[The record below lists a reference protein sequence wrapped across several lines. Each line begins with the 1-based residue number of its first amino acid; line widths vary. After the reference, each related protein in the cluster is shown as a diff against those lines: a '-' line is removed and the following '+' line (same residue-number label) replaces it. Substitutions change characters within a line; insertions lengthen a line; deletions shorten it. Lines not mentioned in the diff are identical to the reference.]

1 MFTVLFFDVFDIHFS
16 FKCLRKFVLG
26 ESENKLPTDWS
37 QGSLL
42 QPNYPDMGGDM
53 SSVRNFCAFRQM
65 SFLGNTS
72 SSIVKCGLL
81 PQATN

>member
-16 FKCLRKFVLG
+16 FKYLRKFVLG

-42 QPNYPDMGGDM
+42 QPNYPDLGGDIVISKEFLCL
-53 SSVRNFCAFRQM
+53 SSDVISWEHQ
-65 SFLGNTS
+65 
-72 SSIVKCGLL
+72 
-81 PQATN
+81 